1 MKSLTYRVLINLS
14 YAELPTEAKQYVDR
28 LVLETSKEPF
38 ASKILEGV
46 YENVIKAD
54 DNDIECLLLSGAF
67 IDADSN
73 RKVGCF
79 WRFKTAIFQ
88 FIFSILTGVAI
99 PNLFKKNYCLFL
111 QSLVIASY
119 LVKEGYVILPLFGIR
134 IKQET
139 TKNNLQKE

>member
-1 MKSLTYRVLINLS
+1 MKRLTYRVLINLS
-14 YAELPTEAKQYVDR
+14 YAELPNEAKQYVDR
-28 LVLETSKEPF
+28 LVKQKKPF

-54 DNDIECLLLSGAF
+54 DNDIECLLSGAF
-67 IDADSN
+67 IDADSD

-111 QSLVIASY
+111 QSLVIASSY
-119 LVKEGYVILPLFGIR
+119 SVKSDDDKSSL
-134 IKQET
+134 
-139 TKNNLQKE
+139 

>member
-1 MKSLTYRVLINLS
+1 MKRLTYRVLINLS
-14 YAELPTEAKQYVDR
+14 YAKLPTEAKQYVNR
-28 LVLETSKEPF
+28 LVLKTSKKPF

-54 DNDIECLLLSGAF
+54 DNDIECLLSSAF
-67 IDADSN
+67 IDADSD

-99 PNLFKKNYCLFL
+99 PNLLKKNYCLFL

-119 LVKEGYVILPLFGIR
+119 LVKEGYVILPLMGLR

-139 TKNNLQKE
+139 TKNNHN

>member
-1 MKSLTYRVLINLS
+1 MKRLTYRVLINLS
-14 YAELPTEAKQYVDR
+14 YAELPNEAKQYVDR
-28 LVLETSKEPF
+28 LVKQKKPF

-54 DNDIECLLLSGAF
+54 DNDIECLLSGAF
-67 IDADSN
+67 IDADSD

-119 LVKEGYVILPLFGIR
+119 LVEEGYVILPLIDWDY
-134 IKQET
+134 E
-139 TKNNLQKE
+139 

>member
-1 MKSLTYRVLINLS
+1 MKRLTYRVLINLS
-14 YAELPTEAKQYVDR
+14 YAKLPTEAKQYVDR
-28 LVLETSKEPF
+28 LVKNTKTSTKPF

-46 YENVIKAD
+46 YESVIKAD
-54 DNDIECLLLSGAF
+54 DNDIECLLSGAF
-67 IDADSN
+67 IDADSD

-119 LVKEGYVILPLFGIR
+119 LAEEGYVILPLIDWDY
-134 IKQET
+134 E
-139 TKNNLQKE
+139 

>member
-1 MKSLTYRVLINLS
+1 MKRLTYRVLINLS
-14 YAELPTEAKQYVDR
+14 YAELPNEAKQYVDR
-28 LVLETSKEPF
+28 LVEQKKPF

-54 DNDIECLLLSGAF
+54 DNDIECLLSGAF
-67 IDADSN
+67 IDADSD

-111 QSLVIASY
+111 QSLVIASSY
-119 LVKEGYVILPLFGIR
+119 SVKSDDDKSSL
-134 IKQET
+134 
-139 TKNNLQKE
+139 

>member
-1 MKSLTYRVLINLS
+1 MTHQEELMKSLTYRVLINLS

-28 LVLETSKEPF
+28 LVKNTKTLKKPF

-46 YENVIKAD
+46 YESVIKAD
-54 DNDIECLLLSGAF
+54 GNDIECLLSSAF

-99 PNLFKKNYCLFL
+99 PKLLKENYCLFL

-119 LVKEGYVILPLFGIR
+119 LIEEGYVILPLIDWDY
-134 IKQET
+134 E
-139 TKNNLQKE
+139 

>member
-1 MKSLTYRVLINLS
+1 MKRLTYRVLINLS
-14 YAELPTEAKQYVDR
+14 YAELPNEAKQYVDR
-28 LVLETSKEPF
+28 LVKQKKPF

-54 DNDIECLLLSGAF
+54 DNDIECLLSGAF
-67 IDADSN
+67 IDADSD

-119 LVKEGYVILPLFGIR
+119 LAEEGYVILPLIDWDY
-134 IKQET
+134 E
-139 TKNNLQKE
+139 

>member
-1 MKSLTYRVLINLS
+1 MKNLTYRVLINLS

-28 LVLETSKEPF
+28 LVLKTSKNPF
-38 ASKILEGV
+38 ASKLLEGV
-46 YENVIKAD
+46 YESVIKAD
-54 DNDIECLLLSGAF
+54 DNDIECLLSSAF
-67 IDADSN
+67 IDADSD

-79 WRFKTAIFQ
+79 WRFKAAIFQ

-99 PNLFKKNYCLFL
+99 PNLFKENYCLFL

-119 LVKEGYVILPLFGIR
+119 LVEEGYVILPLMGPR

-139 TKNNLQKE
+139 TKNNHN

>member
-1 MKSLTYRVLINLS
+1 MKNLTYRVLINLS

-28 LVLETSKEPF
+28 LVLKTSKNPF
-38 ASKILEGV
+38 TSKLLEGV
-46 YENVIKAD
+46 YESVIKAD
-54 DNDIECLLLSGAF
+54 DNDIECLLSSAF

-79 WRFKTAIFQ
+79 WYLKIKIFQ

-119 LVKEGYVILPLFGIR
+119 LVEEGYVILPLFG
-134 IKQET
+134 T
-139 TKNNLQKE
+139 TNKARNN

>member
-1 MKSLTYRVLINLS
+1 MKRLTYRVLINLS
-14 YAELPTEAKQYVDR
+14 YAELPNEAKQYVDR
-28 LVLETSKEPF
+28 LVKQKKPF

-54 DNDIECLLLSGAF
+54 DNDIECLLSGAF
-67 IDADSN
+67 IDADSD

-111 QSLVIASY
+111 QSLVIASNY
-119 LVKEGYVILPLFGIR
+119 SVKSDDDKSSL
-134 IKQET
+134 
-139 TKNNLQKE
+139 

>member
-1 MKSLTYRVLINLS
+1 MKNLTYRVLINLS

-28 LVLETSKEPF
+28 LVLKASKNPFTSKL
-38 ASKILEGV
+38 LEGV
-46 YENVIKAD
+46 YESVIKAD
-54 DNDIECLLLSGAF
+54 DNDIECLLSSAF

-79 WRFKTAIFQ
+79 WYLKIKIFQ

-119 LVKEGYVILPLFGIR
+119 LVEEGYVILPLFG
-134 IKQET
+134 T
-139 TKNNLQKE
+139 TNKARNN

>member
-1 MKSLTYRVLINLS
+1 M
-14 YAELPTEAKQYVDR
+14 
-28 LVLETSKEPF
+28 
-38 ASKILEGV
+38 LEGI

>member
-28 LVLETSKEPF
+28 LVKQKKTF
-38 ASKILEGV
+38 ASKMLEGI

-54 DNDIECLLLSGAF
+54 DNDIECLLSSAF

-99 PNLFKKNYCLFL
+99 PNLLKKNYCLFL

-119 LVKEGYVILPLFGIR
+119 LVKEGYVILPLMGLR

-139 TKNNLQKE
+139 TKNNHN